1 VLKWTKLELQ
11 DDFIR
16 DRTGKSCT
24 PSAYANI
31 LADPGWVTETLLS
44 NPMKVELLEI
54 EPNMYQRRKKY

>member
-1 VLKWTKLELQ
+1 VLKWTKWELR

-16 DRTGKSCT
+16 DRTGKSYT

-44 NPMKVELLEI
+44 NPMKVELLRLSPI
-54 EPNMYQRRKKY
+54 CTIGGKKY